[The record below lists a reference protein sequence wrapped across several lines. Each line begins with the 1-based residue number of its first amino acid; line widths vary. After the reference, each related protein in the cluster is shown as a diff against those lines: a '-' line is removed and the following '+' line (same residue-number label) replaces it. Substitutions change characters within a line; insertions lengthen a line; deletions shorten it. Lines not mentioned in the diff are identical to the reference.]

1 MKKSIRKMQP
11 LFVNTPCS
19 TKIWLQDL
27 KPSTVLSKYNDNHY
41 FKLFMCTIKWGNF
54 GHFLTCLFI
63 FQRRYSCYWNYLEPY
78 MGAGLICNHM
88 LKIIYVST
96 SCQCLFSKNKGV
108 AKVTPGWGYFGRR
121 WLFSILTNASTP
133 IMQLWPL
140 KQFFLNHQFII
151 SSKQYPAAIW

>member
-1 MKKSIRKMQP
+1 MQP

-63 FQRRYSCYWNYLEPY
+63 FQRRYSCYWNYLEPK

-88 LKIIYVST
+88 LKMICKTLMSMPVFNKISGWPKLPRVGVTLATYDIF
-96 SCQCLFSKNKGV
+96 LFLPMTAHQLCN
-108 AKVTPGWGYFGRR
+108 FGHRNTY
-121 WLFSILTNASTP
+121 S
-133 IMQLWPL
+133 
-140 KQFFLNHQFII
+140 FI
-151 SSKQYPAAIW
+151 PEFM